1 MTRTTLPTP
10 IEPKASAV
18 PGDHRLR
25 FHDAKRRFSV
35 LPNTREPNPEKTI
48 KGRQLESPFLVPAL
62 ENEKLMAQG
71 EDFCL
76 QSRSRTERITKNSQE
91 ESQDREHY
99 QSLLP
104 HRAKCNQF
112 SENELFGRH
121 SPLTLSARC
130 AAALP
135 GSAASRAVKMRRLDA
150 S

>member
-35 LPNTREPNPEKTI
+35 RPNTREPNPEKTI
-48 KGRQLESPFLVPAL
+48 KGRQLESPFLVAAL

-76 QSRSRTERITKNSQE
+76 QSSSRTERITKGGEQGNQH
-91 ESQDREHY
+91 REHH

-104 HRAKCNQF
+104 HRAKCNQV
-112 SENELFGRH
+112 SENEFLVRH
-121 SPLTLSARC
+121 SPNSGNEDQPR
-130 AAALP
+130 
-135 GSAASRAVKMRRLDA
+135 SISYMMRAQ
-150 S
+150 